1 MFLTNYIDNII
12 KNSIEK
18 ILYLEEIIFLNFK
31 LIDKTKIIYC
41 NICLQNNNNNNE
53 NYKCN
58 NCMITFHKKCLQK
71 YLNISNI
78 NNCMHCK
85 YEFKKIN

>member
-1 MFLTNYIDNII
+1 MFITNYIDNII
-12 KNSIEK
+12 KNSINQL
-18 ILYLEEIIFLNFK
+18 LYLEEIIFLNFK
-31 LIDKTKIIYC
+31 LLDKTKTIYC
-41 NICLQNNNNNNE
+41 NICLQNNNYNE

-71 YLNISNI
+71 YLNITNKDK
-78 NNCMHCK
+78 CMHCK